1 MKQEEI
7 NKAAEEARR
16 ETAIQARSD
25 WHHSLDGVS
34 LDVSIDELVESA
46 FAGGAEWVLSQPL
59 CNRLSDI
66 EKDRIREIYR
76 VGVESREHY
85 HKQIKIATN
94 AESKKL
100 LEILFNEHNSRLN
113 LLISIFGKDLFTDN
127 TEL

>member
-59 CNRLSDI
+59 YKRLSDT
-66 EKDRIREIYR
+66 EKEKIREIYWQAAKDWIGIGDAR
-76 VGVESREHY
+76 GHC
-85 HKQIKIATN
+85 KTCIA
-94 AESKKL
+94 
-100 LEILFNEHNSRLN
+100 LEF
-113 LLISIFGKDLFTDN
+113 IFGADLFTDK